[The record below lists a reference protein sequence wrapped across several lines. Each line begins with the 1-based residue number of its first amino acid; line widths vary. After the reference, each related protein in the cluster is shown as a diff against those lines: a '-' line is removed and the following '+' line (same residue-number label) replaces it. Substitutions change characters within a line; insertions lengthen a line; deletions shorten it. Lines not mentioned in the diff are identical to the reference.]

1 MGDGFR
7 WLIIDCPRIAMAS
20 NRENLT
26 TTLLDALAHAT
37 LEIGIHCLA
46 DLMDGL
52 KTSILDKTGLIG
64 RAWRFTSVNIASE
77 CLFEKRDLE
86 FGSS

>member
-7 WLIIDCPRIAMAS
+7 WLVLDCPRIAMAS

-26 TTLLDALAHAT
+26 TTLLDALAHTT
-37 LEIGIHCLA
+37 LEMGISGLA
-46 DLMDGL
+46 DLIEGL
-52 KTSILDKTGLIG
+52 KTSILDKNRLLE

-77 CLFEKRDLE
+77 CLFKKGDLE
-86 FGSS
+86 FGTS

>member
-7 WLIIDCPRIAMAS
+7 WFIIDCPRIAMAS

-26 TTLLDALAHAT
+26 TTLLDALALAT
-37 LEIGIHCLA
+37 LGMGISCLA
-46 DLMDGL
+46 YLMKRL
-52 KTSILDKTGLIG
+52 KTSILDKTGLIE
-64 RAWRFTSVNIASE
+64 RAWRFTSVNIASG
-77 CLFEKRDLE
+77 CLLEKRDLE

>member
-1 MGDGFR
+1 
-7 WLIIDCPRIAMAS
+7 MAS
-20 NRENLT
+20 NREIST
-26 TTLLDALAHAT
+26 TTLLDALAHVT
-37 LEIGIHCLA
+37 LQMGISYFA
-46 DLMDGL
+46 KLMDGL
-52 KTSILDKTGLIG
+52 KTSILDKTGLIE